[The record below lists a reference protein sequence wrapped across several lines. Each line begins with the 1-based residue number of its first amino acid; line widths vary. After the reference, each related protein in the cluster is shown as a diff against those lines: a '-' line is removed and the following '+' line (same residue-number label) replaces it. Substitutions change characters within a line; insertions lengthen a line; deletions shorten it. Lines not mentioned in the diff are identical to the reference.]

1 MLTNDELFFL
11 YLNNTPKMY
20 PRRFNAAYFK
30 FRTREAY
37 VEHIKACSENCL
49 SETEKEEIISG
60 CWKSKVRSLID
71 YMDKAGIH
79 AVFYDDEK
87 YPQMLRDIDNPPA
100 ILYYIGDI
108 SLCSENSVAVVG
120 SRHATG
126 YGADVTDYFVREF
139 VSADLTVISGMAEGI
154 DACAHRCTVKHSG
167 KTIAVLGSGIDRI
180 YPMINEDI
188 YRELCV
194 SGLVLSEYPISS
206 KPQKSNFPERN
217 RLIIGLAKCLLV
229 VEAGV
234 KSGTMITVDFALE
247 QGKNVYAVPGSIFSF
262 SGKGVNQLIKS
273 GCAVATEP
281 EDILQEFGVY
291 INKQKEVKQTALT
304 GLDKQICDLLAR
316 EDCPFHVLQEKI
328 KCDAGE
334 LGEALMMLEISGHIN
349 QGPGRIYSLKR

>member
-11 YLNNTPKMY
+11 YLNNIAKMY
-20 PRRFNAAYFK
+20 PRRFNDIYFK
-30 FRTREAY
+30 FGSKDAY
-37 VEHIKACSENCL
+37 IEHIKVCSENYL
-49 SETEKEEIISG
+49 SESEKDEIISG
-60 CWKSKVRSLID
+60 AWENKVRNLIE
-71 YMDKAGIH
+71 YMDKTGIRV
-79 AVFYDDEK
+79 VFYNDDGYPAMLKDIEK
-87 YPQMLRDIDNPPA
+87 PPA
-100 ILYYIGDI
+100 MLYYIGDI

-120 SRHATG
+120 SRHATS
-126 YGADVTDYFVREF
+126 YGADVAEYFVRDF

-154 DACAHRCTVKHSG
+154 DACAHRSTLKHGG
-167 KTIAVLGSGIDRI
+167 KTVAVLGSGIDRI

-194 SGLVLSEYPISS
+194 SGLVISEYPISS

-247 QGKNVYAVPGSIFSF
+247 QGKTVYAVPGSIFSF

-281 EDILQEFGVY
+281 EDILQEFGIY
-291 INKQKEVKQTALT
+291 IQKQKEIKQTALT
-304 GLDKQICDLLAR
+304 GIDKKICDLLTR

-328 KCDAGE
+328 KCSADE